1 LDAGGKKLTFYKIM
15 QTQDAPAEI
24 IFKLWPWVE
33 ANKNRLIGGLVVILV
48 GIGIAYFISAQRAQK
63 EIDAGQALTAL
74 MVNPGPNRS
83 GSQMASALEQL
94 ATSYAGTAAGQR
106 AQLQAAAALFEAGS
120 YAEAQT
126 QFKKYLDA
134 NPSGSF
140 ADTAELGIAA
150 SLEAQNQ
157 TDPAAAAYQRV
168 ISIFPSSSSVAPAEF
183 ALGRIAERQN
193 KLTEAMS
200 HYESVVRASLGGSLR
215 DQAMMHASEVKAKID
230 AAAPKPAAKPQAEMA
245 PKPVVPTPSQPASK
259 P

>member
-1 LDAGGKKLTFYKIM
+1 M

-33 ANKNRLIGGLVVILV
+33 ANKHRLIGGLAVILV
-48 GIGIAYFISAQRAQK
+48 GSGIAYFISSARAQK
-63 EIDAGQALTAL
+63 EVDAGQALTAL
-74 MVNPGPNRS
+74 MVNSGANRS
-83 GSQMASALEQL
+83 GSQLATALEQL
-94 ATSYAGTAAGQR
+94 ATTYAGTAAGQR

-126 QFKKYLDA
+126 QFKNYLDA
-134 NPSGSF
+134 NPSGAF

-150 SLEAQNQ
+150 SLDAQSQ

-168 ISIFPSSSSVAPAEF
+168 ISVFPSSASVAPAEF

-200 HYESVVRASLGGSLR
+200 HYEKVARTSLGGSLR
-215 DQAMMHASEVKAKID
+215 DEAMMRASDLKVKID
-230 AAAPKPAAKPQAEMA
+230 AAAPKPVAKSPVEAA
-245 PKPVVPTPSQPASK
+245 PKPLVPPPAQPASK